1 MPLVLA
7 EVNLESGLEDAWAN
21 IATFVPKLIAFLAI
35 LFIGYFVAKAIGRVV
50 DGVLERVGFDNAVE
64 RGGIRQALARSKY
77 DASDIVGKLVF
88 YTLFLFVLQFAFSV
102 FGDNAITDMITGVI
116 AFLPKLFVA
125 IAIVV
130 IAAAIAAGVK
140 DIVGNALS
148 GLSYGP
154 TLGKVA
160 GVSILVIGVFAA
172 LNQVEIAPE
181 IVNGLF
187 YGLLAVVVGSAII
200 AIGGGGI
207 QPMRARWE
215 RALSKVEDEAPKI
228 RDEARTN
235 TTPAPSR
242 TRTVEV
248 DLREQTQ
255 TETPAPVATPGATQD
270 TIREELRSGRR
281 SSS

>member
-7 EVNLESGLEDAWAN
+7 EVDLENGLEDAWAN

-64 RGGIRQALARSKY
+64 RGGIRQALARSHY

-102 FGDNAITDMITGVI
+102 FGDNAITDMISGVI

-130 IAAAIAAGVK
+130 IAAAIATGVK

-154 TLGKVA
+154 MLGKVA

-172 LNQVEIAPE
+172 LNQIEIAPE

-187 YGLLAVVVGSAII
+187 YGVLAVVVGSAII

-207 QPMRARWE
+207 QPMRTRWE
-215 RALSKVEDEAPKI
+215 RALNKVEDEAPRI
-228 RDEARTN
+228 RDEARANSTP
-235 TTPAPSR
+235 TPAP

-248 DLREQTQ
+248 DLRE
-255 TETPAPVATPGATQD
+255 EATPPTDTPVATPGATQD

-281 SSS
+281 SRP

>member
-102 FGDNAITDMITGVI
+102 FGDNAITDMISGVI

-154 TLGKVA
+154 MLGKVA